1 MKDEVEEVYLQIGEK
16 GYQFVEE
23 QPQTQAYVGIFTYDM
38 MRDEARLRNISYH
51 VLEDARR
58 FGFARYDSFENF
70 DCISLEMQ
78 DFHNVLISHGS
89 VVIYL
94 EKEQALFFTS
104 KPQHVRH
111 VLRDCAES
119 LGERISFQ
127 RLIYLFLESQTKE
140 EEVAFD
146 KIEKE
151 ILELEQA
158 LITSQKKN
166 FVSEIIHLR
175 KRLMLM
181 KRYYEQFLNLLD
193 VMIENEN
200 NIFDGKT
207 LRSFKM
213 LSRRM
218 ERSYQ
223 NVLNLREAVTQIR
236 ESYEAEVDIS
246 LNTTMKVFTVVT
258 TIFLPL
264 TLIAGWYGMNFQMPE
279 YGWEHGY
286 LMVIVLSVAFI
297 VIGIAFFKK
306 NKWF

>member
-1 MKDEVEEVYLQIGEK
+1 MMQ
-16 GYQFVEE
+16 E
-23 QPQTQAYVGIFTYDM
+23 Q
-38 MRDEARLRNISYH
+38 ARLRKIPYH

-58 FGFARYDSFENF
+58 FGFARYDSFENY
-70 DCISLEMQ
+70 DCISLEMP
-78 DFHNVLISHGS
+78 DFHNILISHGS

-94 EKEQALFFTS
+94 EKNYALFFTS
-104 KPQHVRH
+104 KAQHVRH
-111 VLRDCAES
+111 VLRDCAEG

-127 RLIYLFLESQTKE
+127 RLIYLFLETQTKE

-193 VMIENEN
+193 VVTENEN

-297 VIGIAFFKK
+297 AIGIAFFKK

>member
-1 MKDEVEEVYLQIGEK
+1 MQEGVEAVYLQIDEN
-16 GYQFVEE
+16 GYQFTEE
-23 QPQTQAYVGIFTYDM
+23 QPENRAYIGIFTYDM
-38 MRDEARLRNISYH
+38 MQEQARLRNISYH

-58 FGFARYDSFENF
+58 FGFARYDSFENY
-70 DCISLEMQ
+70 DCISLEMP

-94 EKEQALFFTS
+94 EKNHALFFTS
-104 KPQHVRH
+104 KAQRVRH
-111 VLRDCAES
+111 VLRDCAEG

-127 RLIYLFLESQTKE
+127 RLIYLFLETQTKE

-146 KIEKE
+146 
-151 ILELEQA
+151 QA

-193 VMIENEN
+193 VVTENEN